1 MLGKSA
7 LSGRSS
13 SSFNNRIFVYEIT
26 GLKQNQENDSNSY
39 TIRNSGSIF
48 KSVPYHR
55 LNEEMQHIGKMGG
68 TIVSIQSL
76 EDFEKSREA
85 TSSQASDSD
94 DNKKLSK
101 SQ

>member
-13 SSFNNRIFVYEIT
+13 SSFNNRIFVYEVT
-26 GLKQNQENDSNSY
+26 GLKQNQENDSNTY

-55 LNEEMQHIGKMGG
+55 LNQEMQHIGKIWG

-76 EDFEKSREA
+76 EDFQETKEVA
-85 TSSQASDSD
+85 HLDS
-94 DNKKLSK
+94 NSENSKQPKKLEE
-101 SQ
+101 